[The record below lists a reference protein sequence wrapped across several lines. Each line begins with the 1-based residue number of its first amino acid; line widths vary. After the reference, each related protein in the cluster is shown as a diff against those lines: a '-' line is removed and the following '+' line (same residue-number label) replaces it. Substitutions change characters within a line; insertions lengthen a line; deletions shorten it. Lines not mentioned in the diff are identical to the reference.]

1 MMILLLLMHMYV
13 AITFKKNLVTENP
26 NMIELFKKDTGK
38 NLKLRS
44 HEISVINDTCNDLT
58 IEQIIE
64 RINIDTNINIIIKSI
79 DLN

>member
-1 MMILLLLMHMYV
+1 
-13 AITFKKNLVTENP
+13 
-26 NMIELFKKDTGK
+26 MIELFKKDTGK